1 MVNGL
6 DAEFEFDGA
15 NRTAFGEDG
24 EDDLADDGRG
34 EDGAMFEPALEGLT
48 STMTGRTD
56 CLPLREVAMVLAA
69 APL

>member
-1 MVNGL
+1 MEL
-6 DAEFEFDGA
+6 EFDGA
-15 NRTAFGEDG
+15 NRTALGEDG

-56 CLPLREVAMVLAA
+56 CLPLREVAMVFAG